1 MKLVVKFAATDG
13 KVTTATFD
21 RASGSVE
28 SDDGRK
34 GTYAREGNVLKFFG
48 DQNFSVTMQTEVPAN
63 PSAGFTTPYTTSMGT
78 AGTLTIVSVG

>member
-21 RASGSVE
+21 RATGTVE

-34 GTYAREGNVLKFFG
+34 GTYAREGNTLKFFG
-48 DQNFSVTMQTEVPAN
+48 DQNFTVTMQTEVPAT
-63 PSAGFTTPYTTSMGT
+63 PSAGFTTPYTSSLGTS
-78 AGTLTIVSVG
+78 GTLTIVSAG